1 MCPTRRLSAGW
12 CAPSP
17 VLSPRRTTR
26 RPASGGLTVR
36 ATIGLAWLALAA
48 ASLAAEPPAPKT
60 DDKVQ
65 PVIDRVEKECLD
77 RTICMIGRKK
87 AVRLAELVRE
97 AKPKVVVECGTAIG
111 YSGLW
116 IARELNTAGAGKLIS
131 IEISPQR
138 AKQAE
143 ENFRK
148 AGLEKIVTVKVGDAR
163 KVAKEI
169 EGPIDF
175 LFLDCGYSNYLP
187 CFNALREKLSP
198 GAVVVADNAGI
209 GSRGMKDYLDLV
221 RAKYHSRTE
230 WFDLDVPW
238 AKRDAM
244 EITTIPKK

>member
-1 MCPTRRLSAGW
+1 MKAAMT
-12 CAPSP
+12 
-17 VLSPRRTTR
+17 
-26 RPASGGLTVR
+26 
-36 ATIGLAWLALAA
+36 LAWLALATTALGAEPA
-48 ASLAAEPPAPKT
+48 ASNT

-77 RTICMIGRKK
+77 RTIYMIGRKK
-87 AVRLAELVRE
+87 ALRLAELVRQS
-97 AKPKVVVECGTAIG
+97 KPKVVVECGTAIG

-116 IARELNTAGAGKLIS
+116 VARELQNAGGGKLIS

-148 AGLEKIVTVKVGDAR
+148 AGLDKLVTVRVGDA
-163 KVAKEI
+163 KTVTKQLQ
-169 EGPIDF
+169 GPVDF
-175 LFLDCGYSNYLP
+175 VFLDCGYSNYLP
-187 CFNALREKLSP
+187 CFEALREKLSP
-198 GAVVVADNAGI
+198 GAVVVADNVGI

-221 RAKYHSRTE
+221 RTKHQSRTE

-244 EITTIPKK
+244 EVTRMPKK